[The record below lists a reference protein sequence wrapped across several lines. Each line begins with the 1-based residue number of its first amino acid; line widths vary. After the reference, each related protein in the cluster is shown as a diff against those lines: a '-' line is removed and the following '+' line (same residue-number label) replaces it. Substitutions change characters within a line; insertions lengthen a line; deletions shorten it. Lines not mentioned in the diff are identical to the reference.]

1 MSGEG
6 PQLLPPRPDG
16 GYDATG
22 KSPEQ
27 IEQDIVETRAEL
39 GEILDAI
46 ERRLAPRHLLE
57 RGIDMMKD
65 TMTGENGGFA
75 DTLRSHPV
83 PLALI
88 GVGVGWLLM
97 SESARGRI
105 GEYGGALKDRVTDA
119 AQTAGERAGDLAGQ
133 MRDKVAGWGP
143 GAGGNAPT
151 AQRYPTE
158 SAGYAYARQ
167 KTGDAMDKASAAAG
181 AAGNRLGA
189 TLDRGQQAGRA
200 AWQQARSYAQ
210 GAGGQLNRAGDR
222 FGELMQE
229 HPLALG
235 ALGLL
240 AGAAIALLLPKSGI
254 EQRVTGDAGDALRD
268 RAAEIGRDAGERARH
283 VAERTVD
290 AAAAAVKD
298 AAAEFKDASAAPTSP
313 PAEGTGEVG

>member
-1 MSGEG
+1 MSRES

-27 IEQDIVETRAEL
+27 IEHDIVETRAEL

-46 ERRLAPRHLLE
+46 ERRLAPRHLVE

-65 TMTGENGGFA
+65 TMTGENGGLA
-75 DTLRSHPV
+75 DTLRSYPV

-97 SESARGRI
+97 SETTRARI
-105 GEYGGALKDRVTDA
+105 GEYGGALKDRVADA
-119 AQTAGERAGDLAGQ
+119 AQSAGERAGEFVGE
-133 MRDKVAGWGP
+133 MRDKVAGG
-143 GAGGNAPT
+143 GAGAESGAAAAPS
-151 AQRYPTE
+151 PTE
-158 SAGYAYARQ
+158 SASYAYARQ
-167 KTGDAMDKASAAAG
+167 KTGEAMHKASAAAG
-181 AAGNRLGA
+181 AAGHRLGA
-189 TLDRGQQAGRA
+189 TLERGQQAGRT
-200 AWQQARSYAQ
+200 AWQQARSYAH

-254 EQRVTGDAGDALRD
+254 EERDAGDALRQ
-268 RAAEIGRDAGERARH
+268 RAADLGREAGERARH

-290 AAAAAVKD
+290 AMKD
-298 AAAEFKDASAAPTSP
+298 AAGELREASAAPPSP
-313 PAEGTGEVG
+313 PAEGTGEAR